1 MSHRVGHG
9 FAPEEDAASAA
20 PGAEGGGSPMG
31 PRGAVAMTTCL
42 PLPGHLLIF
51 LCRSRPLPSWS
62 VVSRVAEPTYW
73 ARPGHMTR
81 EQGMF
86 AWHYQERD
94 VPSGW
99 LSVPRE
105 AWTSGGHLVSGRG
118 DLV

>member
-1 MSHRVGHG
+1 
-9 FAPEEDAASAA
+9 
-20 PGAEGGGSPMG
+20 MG

-51 LCRSRPLPSWS
+51 LCRSRPLLSWP
-62 VVSRVAEPTYW
+62 VVSRVAEPSYW

-94 VPSGW
+94 ASLRLAQCAEGS
-99 LSVPRE
+99 L
-105 AWTSGGHLVSGRG
+105 
-118 DLV
+118 DLWGPFGLWKG